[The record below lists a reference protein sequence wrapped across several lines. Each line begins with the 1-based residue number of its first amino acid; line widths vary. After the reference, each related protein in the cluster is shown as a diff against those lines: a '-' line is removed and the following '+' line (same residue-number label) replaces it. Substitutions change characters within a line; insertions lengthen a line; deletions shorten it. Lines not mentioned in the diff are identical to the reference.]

1 MRPLP
6 RLPLP
11 LPLLLP
17 APPLAEL
24 LEILGSI
31 INGFALPLKEEHK
44 HFLKRALMPLHKP
57 KCLPAY
63 HQQLS
68 YCVTQVGERAHGGG
82 VALQRARDSPR
93 TSRPRCALP
102 AVCGEGPAAGR
113 GRDLL
118 LAQVLAA
125 DKQPQG
131 GAVLGGAGGGAGA
144 DAGARGATQARGR
157 PCLRRPRPR
166 APCPQ
171 AEEFARVVEPLFKQ
185 IARCLTSSHFQ
196 VAERSLFLWNNEYIV
211 QQVAQ
216 HRCAIAWACVCWG
229 GGRGRLAGWGV
240 TSRRCHG
247 PRQGKVTRRLCAPP
261 RAQGDGGAVGCGR
274 AGAQCQAPLEP
285 GSAQPHAQRAQD
297 AHRTGRPVILASSA
311 TARGCRVTAGRCVI
325 TPRRGGVCGCGLA
338 AVLAR
343 SLTPGPARAA
353 GG

>member
-1 MRPLP
+1 MFAPPTPPRPLP
-6 RLPLP
+6 P
-11 LPLLLP
+11 
-17 APPLAEL
+17 
-24 LEILGSI
+24 
-31 INGFALPLKEEHK
+31 
-44 HFLKRALMPLHKP
+44 
-57 KCLPAY
+57 
-63 HQQLS
+63 
-68 YCVTQVGERAHGGG
+68 GGG
-82 VALQRARDSPR
+82 VCTRGGAVVQADSPVPDEQPLSGGGAQPVPLEQR
-93 TSRPRCALP
+93 VHC
-102 AVCGEGPAAGR
+102 AAGR
-113 GRDLL
+113 T
-118 LAQVLAA
+118 AQVCHCM
-125 DKQPQG
+125 G
-131 GAVLGGAGGGAGA
+131 VRVL
-144 DAGARGATQARGR
+144 
-157 PCLRRPRPR
+157 
-166 APCPQ
+166 
-171 AEEFARVVEPLFKQ
+171 
-185 IARCLTSSHFQ
+185 
-196 VAERSLFLWNNEYIV
+196 
-211 QQVAQ
+211 
-216 HRCAIAWACVCWG
+216 G